1 MAGGRL
7 EEGVSLDG
15 SASDELVPAME
26 EIVSEDSTVEEEESA
41 WLETPLSHATKNR
54 RKQQVRFVFCM
65 PMVSPSFYSSSSLTH

>member
-26 EIVSEDSTVEEEESA
+26 EIVSEDSAVEEEESA

-54 RKQQVRFVFCM
+54 RKQQVRKDLRI
-65 PMVSPSFYSSSSLTH
+65 SASSCVNYTIIMG